1 MGSRTAQ
8 LQAFE
13 RLLDIM
19 DELREKCPWDR
30 KQTFET
36 LRHLTIEETYELGD
50 AILDNDLEEIK
61 KELGDLLL
69 HIVFYSKIGSEKK
82 AFDIADVANQISDKR
97 IHRHPHIYGETD
109 VEDAD
114 QVVKNWEDIK
124 LKEGKKSVLEGVPK
138 SLPALVKAY
147 RIQDKVSGVGFDWDQ
162 KEAVLEK
169 VKEELDELRTEI
181 DAGDSKKMEAEL
193 GDVMFSLVN
202 YARFLKVNPENALER
217 TNKKFIKRFNYIEE
231 KAKNSQR
238 KVSELSIE
246 EMEILWQEAKKTD

>member
-13 RLLDIM
+13 RLLNIM

-50 AILDNDLEEIK
+50 AILDNDLEEVK

-82 AFDIADVANQISDKR
+82 IFDIADVANHISEKL
-97 IHRHPHIYGETD
+97 IHRHPHIYGDTA
-109 VEDAD
+109 VENAD
-114 QVVKNWEDIK
+114 QVEKNWEAIK

-147 RIQDKVSGVGFDWDQ
+147 RIQDKVAGVGFDWDND
-162 KEAVLEK
+162 EEVLAK
-169 VKEELDELRTEI
+169 VKEELEELSTEI
-181 DAGDSKKMEAEL
+181 DSGDLNQMEAEF

-202 YARFLKVNPENALER
+202 YARFLKINPETALER

-231 KAKNSQR
+231 NAEKSQR

-246 EMEILWQEAKKTD
+246 EMEVLWQEAKKTE

>member
-82 AFDIADVANQISDKR
+82 AFDIADVANQISDKL
-97 IHRHPHIYGETD
+97 IQRHPHIYGETD
-109 VEDAD
+109 VENAD

-231 KAKNSQR
+231 KAKKSQR